1 MRTKAIHL
9 AILLIVVVGTWFSA
23 LSAGRV
29 FDDQL
34 FWGTTTCWQVDTWRE
49 VLLVPQQPFCTYR
62 SLRYISYAIDH
73 VMYGDADWGYHL
85 TNVLL
90 HLLVTCGVYLTIRRV
105 AGERGG
111 VGPKVALVAAA
122 LWSMHPVHADVVTYF
137 SGRRDLLTT
146 MFFVASFLAWP
157 PRAELRPLT
166 FLRVI
171 ASMFLLVLA
180 LLSKE
185 MAATLP
191 AVVVMWM
198 LWAPSLGGQSGTV
211 ESRILPL
218 LRRFWLPLLLV
229 TALVGVAAW
238 YRIAYAPLTQV
249 RLWHGGTPVT
259 HVSSALA
266 SYARYLEWLVAPVRL
281 YGDYSDFPLATSPFD
296 ARTIVGLLFI
306 LVVWGFGLA
315 SRNRAPMASF
325 GLLWFGGTLLPV
337 SQIVTHHERLAEHYL
352 YLPSIGLAIVLAAG
366 VRQLLV
372 GQGGGPTR
380 AQAEESGSEAA
391 SLSTA
396 AADSGVRVRVG
407 VGWLVAAAT
416 GAIWWML
423 VQGRNADFTSNERF
437 SAAVVEHVPD
447 AFRARLSLAQT
458 WIEEGDQASGQNLLR
473 QLLSEVEP
481 GTERAAIV
489 LSKFGESLAQTGQ
502 LPEAEQVLRESLR
515 ILPDSAHTRAVL
527 STVLART
534 GRAAEALTEIE
545 RARAIDNITPTY
557 QVYHG
562 VTLLMLGRAAEA
574 VDLLLPV
581 AVAEP
586 MNVSAQVS
594 CGDALLQVGRN
605 ADAVE
610 RYAWA
615 LASVPDD
622 ARLLERAVAAG
633 RQVNESAELMA
644 RLGRISAATSQS
656 AVIILLVERLRL
668 GN

>member
-1 MRTKAIHL
+1 MRTNAIHL
-9 AILLIVVVGTWFSA
+9 ALLLLVIAITWFSA
-23 LSAGRV
+23 LSATRV

-34 FWGTTTCWQVDTWRE
+34 FWGATCWQVDTWRD
-49 VLLVPQQPFCTYR
+49 VLTVPQTPHCKYR
-62 SLRYISYAIDH
+62 SLRYVSYAIDH
-73 VMYGDADWGYHL
+73 VIYGDADWGYHL

-90 HLLVTCGVYLTIRRV
+90 HAATTWMVYFVIRRV
-105 AGERGG
+105 L
-111 VGPKVALVAAA
+111 VKVEAADARVAFVCAA
-122 LWSMHPVHADVVTYF
+122 LWSMHPVHTDVVTYF

-157 PRAELRPLT
+157 THFESRFSAAFRA
-166 FLRVI
+166 
-171 ASMFLLVLA
+171 AGSMVLLVLA

-185 MAATLP
+185 MAVTLP
-191 AVVVMWM
+191 AVIVMWL
-198 LWAPSLGGQSGTV
+198 LWQSGLRGDGGTV
-211 ESRILPL
+211 ESRIGPV
-218 LRRFWLPLLLV
+218 LRRFWLPLSMTL
-229 TALVGVAAW
+229 ALIGVAIW
-238 YRIAYAPLTQV
+238 YRIFYAPVTQPWV
-249 RLWHGGTPVT
+249 WHGDSPLT
-259 HVSSALA
+259 HTWSALA

-296 ARTIVGLLFI
+296 IRTIVGLSFALI
-306 LVVWGFGLA
+306 VWGGGLTL
-315 SRNRAPMASF
+315 RNRAPMVSF

-352 YLPSIGLAIVLAAG
+352 YLPSIGLAIVVAAG
-366 VRQLLV
+366 LRHLRM
-372 GQGGGPTR
+372 GQGGGQIATV
-380 AQAEESGSEAA
+380 AEAPGLAGASG
-391 SLSTA
+391 STA
-396 AADSGVRVRVG
+396 ATDSVAGARVRL
-407 VGWLVAAAT
+407 GWLVVAAT
-416 GAIWWML
+416 AVVWWML

-437 SAAVVEHVPD
+437 NAAVMEHVPD
-447 AFRARLSLAQT
+447 AFRARVSLAQA
-458 WIEEGDQASGQNLLR
+458 WSLEGDPVSGQNLLR

-502 LPEAEQVLRESLR
+502 LSEAEQVLRETLR
-515 ILPDSAHTRAVL
+515 IQPDNAHTRAIL

-545 RARAIDNITPTY
+545 QTRAIDSFTPTY

-615 LASVPDD
+615 LVSVPEDV
-622 ARLLERAVAAG
+622 RLLERAVAAG
-633 RQVNESAELMA
+633 QQAEARAGLMERLASIRAAAPASIGVA
-644 RLGRISAATSQS
+644 RLI
-656 AVIILLVERLRL
+656 ERLQP
-668 GN
+668 GP